1 MAIRAIRKEG
11 DPCLTKVCRKVEKF
25 DERLHILIDDMKET
39 LAKANGV
46 GLAAP
51 QVGIL
56 KRVVVID
63 FGEDGGMVELV
74 NPEIIS
80 TEGSYTDVEGCL
92 SVPGKMGTVE
102 RPMKT
107 TVRAF
112 DRNGNE
118 FEITGEELYS
128 KCLCH
133 ETDHLNGILY
143 TSKVIEWMEE
153 DDE

>member
-1 MAIRAIRKEG
+1 MALREIRKEG
-11 DPCLTKVCRKVEKF
+11 DPCLTKVCRRVDKF
-25 DERLHILIDDMKET
+25 DERLGILIEDMKDT
-39 LAKANGV
+39 LAKANGL

-56 KRVVVID
+56 RRVIVMD
-63 FGEDGGMVELV
+63 LGEEGGMKEFV

-80 TEGSYTDVEGCL
+80 TEGSYIDVEGCL

-112 DRNGNE
+112 DKDGNE
-118 FEITGEELYS
+118 FEFTGEKLYS

-133 ETDHLNGILY
+133 ETDHLDGVLY

-153 DDE
+153 DED